1 MLYLFNGF
9 FLSISIKNLRPIHI
23 YTFRMAESP
32 LSDKKVILSA
42 EAYKTII
49 LYSTR
54 YANSSIPREQ
64 WREIYGIL
72 IGTSDEH
79 SVIIDRAEPMTYGEA
94 TDVELGP
101 EHYGFIAE
109 IQDKL
114 DAEGHKRYMVGWFH
128 SHPGLGLFYSYVD
141 IINQISF
148 QGPNPDFM
156 GLVFDHTYLLD
167 KKNHPNHPGFEI
179 YRLNDPHMNPNDPD
193 FEKNYHNVDF
203 EIIGLN
209 EFFFA
214 NILTEL
220 SAYAA
225 SGLPLQVAYKEDMV
239 SVKPVEQVQGKPTE
253 IMEEAK
259 EIMDGISSVRE
270 TDLTTI
276 PIDSKK
282 ELESSSIQELEKLL
296 FEGKTAFLSGDSF
309 TGTEKYDEII
319 SILKEMGESY
329 HGKLLDVLQDVAEL
343 CYENKHDNLTIKY
356 CEQLKIQAE
365 LSGNLYFMANAD
377 FFVGNINLRR
387 GDKQQGLEILQN
399 SAILF
404 EKAGDF
410 SGVGQIN
417 HHLGLTYLEK
427 DDYESTCR
435 FFIEAIKAYDQA
447 LHHFHPQRKSFW
459 SLPTKLKETIQD
471 LKSQINDLSKKIE
484 NNDVR
489 EKIRMDIEKI

>member
-1 MLYLFNGF
+1 
-9 FLSISIKNLRPIHI
+9 
-23 YTFRMAESP
+23 MAEP
-32 LSDKKVILSA
+32 VRSDKKVILSA

-54 YANSSIPREQ
+54 YANASIPKEQ

-114 DAEGHKRYMVGWFH
+114 DNEGQNHYMVGWFH

-167 KKNHPNHPGFEI
+167 KKKYPNHPGFDI
-179 YRLNDPHMNPNDPD
+179 YRLNDPHMDTDSPE
-193 FEKNYHNVDF
+193 FESNYHKVDF

-225 SGLPLQVAYKEDMV
+225 SGLPLQVAYNEEPTTLEEAKE
-239 SVKPVEQVQGKPTE
+239 SQPEPAE
-253 IMEEAK
+253 ILEEAK
-259 EIMDGISSVRE
+259 EIMAGISVRD
-270 TDLTTI
+270 TDLTSI
-276 PIDSKK
+276 PTPTEAQVETKSDGV
-282 ELESSSIQELEKLL
+282 QEIEKLL
-296 FEGKTAFLSGDSF
+296 YDGRTAFLSGDSF
-309 TGTEKYDEII
+309 SGTEKYDKA
-319 SILKEMGESY
+319 ILKLEQAGDSY
-329 HGKLLDVLQDVAEL
+329 SGKLLDVLQDIAEL

-356 CEQLKIQAE
+356 CQQLKTQAE
-365 LSGNLYFMANAD
+365 KHGNLYYMANAD
-377 FFVGNINLRR
+377 FFVGNITLRK
-387 GDKQQGLEILQN
+387 GDNQKGLEVLQN
-399 SAILF
+399 AAILF
-404 EKAGDF
+404 EKAEDF
-410 SGVGQIN
+410 AGVGQIN
-417 HHLGLTYLEK
+417 YQIGHTYQEEQ
-427 DDYESTCR
+427 DFESACR
-435 FFIEAIKAYDQA
+435 FYLEAIKSYRSAI
-447 LHHFHPQRKSFW
+447 HKFHPQRKSFW
-459 SLPTKLKETIQD
+459 SLPMNLEKTIQD
-471 LKSQINDLSKKIE
+471 LKNQINKLLGNIQATQ
-484 NNDVR
+484 VR
-489 EKIRMDIEKI
+489 EKIKLDLEKV

>member
-1 MLYLFNGF
+1 
-9 FLSISIKNLRPIHI
+9 
-23 YTFRMAESP
+23 MAEP
-32 LSDKKVILSA
+32 HRSDKKVILSA

-49 LYSTR
+49 LYATR
-54 YANSSIPREQ
+54 YANASIPKEQ

-114 DAEGHKRYMVGWFH
+114 DGEGRNRYMVGWFH

-167 KKNHPNHPGFEI
+167 KKKYPNHPGFDI
-179 YRLNDPHMNPNDPD
+179 YRLNDPNMNTNEPE
-193 FEKNYHNVDF
+193 FENNYHKVDF

-225 SGLPLQVAYKEDMV
+225 SGLPLQAAYKEE
-239 SVKPVEQVQGKPTE
+239 PVASSAESKRKQPERAE

-259 EIMDGISSVRE
+259 EIMEGISAVNE
-270 TDLTTI
+270 TDLTSI
-276 PIDSKK
+276 PTPQKGI
-282 ELESSSIQELEKLL
+282 IQDTTQATNNLEKLL
-296 FEGKTAFLSGDSF
+296 YDGKAAFLTGDSF
-309 TGTEKYDEII
+309 SGTEKYDRVI
-319 SILKEMGESY
+319 SKLEELGDTHSA
-329 HGKLLDVLQDVAEL
+329 KLLDVLQDIAEL
-343 CYENKHDNLTIKY
+343 CYESNHDTLTIKY
-356 CEQLKIQAE
+356 CQQLKSQAE
-365 LSGNLYFMANAD
+365 KYGKLYYMANAD
-377 FFVGNINLRR
+377 FYVGNITLRK
-387 GDKQQGLEILQN
+387 GEKQKGLEILQN
-399 SAILF
+399 AAILF
-404 EKAGDF
+404 EKDEDF
-410 SGVGQIN
+410 AGVGMINYQI
-417 HHLGLTYLEK
+417 GLVYLEEK
-427 DDYESTCR
+427 EYESTCR
-435 FFIEAIKAYDQA
+435 FYIEAIKGYSDAI
-447 LHHFHPQRKSFW
+447 HKFHPQRKSFW
-459 SLPTKLKETIQD
+459 SLPSNLQKTIQE
-471 LKSQINDLSKKIE
+471 LKSQTISLSEKIE
-484 NNDVR
+484 SMGVR
-489 EKIRMDIEKI
+489 EQIKLEIEKI